1 MKEFTFRVEGDP
13 KPKGSYR
20 QIINH
25 GKPVFIPMSK
35 GEPVWRRKV
44 DAAATKEWESQYD
57 DDPIE
62 TAVSVDITFLMRK
75 PKSAKRLYPTVVP
88 DLDKLIRSTL
98 DAIQDARIYK
108 NDAQVIK
115 LSCRKLYADPDVEP
129 GAVITL
135 RWKEDDNNEREFLV

>member
-1 MKEFTFRVEGDP
+1 MHEFTFRVEGDP

-20 QIINH
+20 QVVNN

-35 GEPVWRRKV
+35 GEPVWRRQV
-44 DAAATKEWESQYD
+44 DAAATREWEKQYD
-57 DDPIE
+57 ADQIL

-75 PKSAKRLYPTVVP
+75 PKSAKRRYPTVVP

-98 DAIQDARIYK
+98 DAMQDAGVYK

-115 LSCRKLYADPDVEP
+115 LDCRKLYAEPEVEP
-129 GAVITL
+129 GAVVKV
-135 RWKEDDNNEREFLV
+135 RWEDDENETEFLV